1 MVAGKVESP
10 GRAARRKSPYEDETI
25 PMTKNGSRVFVTG
38 AGVISPLGNDLGQF
52 WKNLTAGVSGAA
64 PITRFDATAF
74 DTRFACEVKEFATD
88 GVIDRKDAK
97 RMDRFVQFAVVA
109 CHQAIQ
115 NAGLDLQNGNLNL
128 DRVGVILGSGI
139 GGMETF
145 EAQHRV
151 LIERGPGRVSP
162 FFIPMMISD
171 MAAGQVSIQFGL
183 KGPNFCTVSACA
195 SGAHAI
201 GEALRLL
208 RAGDADVILA
218 GGSESTITPM
228 ALSGF
233 GNARTLYTRNDDP
246 QRASRPFDQDRDG
259 FVIGEGAGV
268 IVLETEDH
276 ARRRGAPLLC
286 ELDGYGASADAFHM
300 TAPSTDGDGA
310 ARAMKRA
317 LDDAGMPAGDVQ
329 YINAHG
335 TSTPTGD
342 PIEVTA
348 VKRVFGEHARKLMMS
363 STKSMTGHL
372 LGAAGGLEAV
382 VTALTLARGVV
393 PPTINLEKTDPQC
406 DLDFVPN
413 QARTQR
419 VKAALSNSFG
429 FGGHN
434 VTLAMTAVS

>member
-1 MVAGKVESP
+1 MPTRE
-10 GRAARRKSPYEDETI
+10 RR
-25 PMTKNGSRVFVTG
+25 VVVTG
-38 AGVISPLGNDLGQF
+38 TGVVSPLGNDTERF
-52 WKNLTAGVSGAA
+52 WSNLVAGVSGAG
-64 PITRFDATAF
+64 PITRFDVSAYE
-74 DTRFACEVKEFATD
+74 TRFGCEVKDFSTE
-88 GVIDRKDAK
+88 GRIDRKDAK

-109 CHQAIQ
+109 SGEAIRS
-115 NAGLDLQNGNLNL
+115 AGLDVERVPPE
-128 DRVGVILGSGI
+128 RVGVILGSGI

-145 EAQHRV
+145 EQQHRILV
-151 LIERGPGRVSP
+151 ERGPGRVSP

-171 MAAGQVSIQFGL
+171 MAAGQVSIQYGL

-201 GEALRLL
+201 GEALRLI
-208 RAGDADVILA
+208 RAGDADVMLA
-218 GGSESTITPM
+218 GGSEATITPM

-233 GNARTLYTRNDDP
+233 GNARTLSTRNDDP

-268 IVLETEDH
+268 IVLESEDH
-276 ARRRGAPLLC
+276 ARGRGATLLC
-286 ELDGYGASADAFHM
+286 ELNGYGASADAYHM

-317 LDDAGMPAGDVQ
+317 LDDGGLAPDDVL

-382 VTALTLARGVV
+382 VLALTLARGIV

-413 QARTQR
+413 QARAQR

-434 VTLAMTAVS
+434 ATLAMTAAT

>member
-1 MVAGKVESP
+1 MSEN
-10 GRAARRKSPYEDETI
+10 GR
-25 PMTKNGSRVFVTG
+25 RVFVTG
-38 AGVISPLGNDLGQF
+38 TGVVSPLGNITEEF
-52 WKNLTAGVSGAA
+52 WKNLIAGKSGAG
-64 PITRFDATAF
+64 PITRFDASSFT
-74 DTRFACEVKEFATD
+74 TRFACEVKDFTTE

-109 CHQAIQ
+109 SREA
-115 NAGLDLQNGNLNL
+115 LQSSGMDVDSE
-128 DRVGVILGSGI
+128 DRDRIGVVLGSGI

-151 LIERGPGRVSP
+151 LSERGPERVSP

-183 KGPNFCTVSACA
+183 RGPNFCTVSACA

-201 GEALRLL
+201 GEALRLI
-208 RAGDADVILA
+208 RSGDADVILA
-218 GGSESTITPM
+218 GGSEATITPM
-228 ALSGF
+228 AVAGF
-233 GNARTLYTRNDDP
+233 SSARTLSTRNDDP
-246 QRASRPFDQDRDG
+246 PRASRPFDQERDG

-268 IVLETEDH
+268 IVLESEEH
-276 ARRRGAPLLC
+276 ARRRKASLLC
-286 ELDGYGASADAFHM
+286 ELCGYGASGDAFHI
-300 TAPSTDGDGA
+300 TAPSADGNGA
-310 ARAMKRA
+310 ARAMQRA
-317 LDDAGMPAGDVQ
+317 LEDAHMPPEAVQ

-348 VKRVFGEHARKLMMS
+348 VKTVLGEHARHVMMS

-382 VTALTLARGVV
+382 VTALTLARGIV
-393 PPTINLEKTDPQC
+393 PPTINLEKPDPQC

-413 QARTQR
+413 QARAFP
-419 VKAALSNSFG
+419 VKGALSNSFG

-434 VTLAMTAVS
+434 VALAMKAAS

>member
-1 MVAGKVESP
+1 MS
-10 GRAARRKSPYEDETI
+10 
-25 PMTKNGSRVFVTG
+25 NGHRVFVT
-38 AGVISPLGNDLGQF
+38 AGGVVSPLGNDTEEF
-52 WKNLTAGVSGAA
+52 WKNLVAGKSGAG
-64 PITRFDATAF
+64 PITRFDASGF
-74 DTRFACEVKEFATD
+74 GTRFACEVRNFTTE

-109 CHQAIQ
+109 SHEALK
-115 NAGLDLQNGNLNL
+115 NSGLDLERTDR
-128 DRVGVILGSGI
+128 DRVGVIIGSGI

-145 EAQHRV
+145 ETQHTI
-151 LIERGPGRVSP
+151 LMQKGHGRVSP

-171 MAAGQVSIQFGL
+171 MAAGLVSIQFGL
-183 KGPNFCTVSACA
+183 RGPNFCTVSACA

-218 GGSESTITPM
+218 GGAEATITPM
-228 ALSGF
+228 ALAGF
-233 GNARTLYTRNDDP
+233 GNMRALSTRNDDP

-259 FVIGEGAGV
+259 FVLGEGAGV
-268 IVLETEDH
+268 VILETEEH

-286 ELDGYGASADAFHM
+286 ELTGYGASGDAYHM
-300 TAPSTDGDGA
+300 TAPCGDGNGA

-317 LDDAGMPAGDVQ
+317 LQDAGMALEDVG
-329 YINAHG
+329 YINSHG
-335 TSTPTGD
+335 TSTPAGD
-342 PIEVTA
+342 PIEVVA
-348 VKRVFGEHARKLMMS
+348 VKSVFGDHARRLMMG

-382 VTALTLARGVV
+382 VTALALKRGVI
-393 PPTINLEKTDPQC
+393 PPTINLDKPDPQC
-406 DLDFVPN
+406 DLDFIPH
-413 QARTQR
+413 QARTLR

-434 VTLAMTAVS
+434 VTLAMAAAAA

>member
-1 MVAGKVESP
+1 MHE
-10 GRAARRKSPYEDETI
+10 
-25 PMTKNGSRVFVTG
+25 NGNRVLVTG
-38 AGVISPLGNDLGQF
+38 SGVVSPLGNDTEEF
-52 WKNLTAGVSGAA
+52 WKNLTAGVSGAG
-64 PITRFDATAF
+64 PITRFDASVLE
-74 DTRFACEVKEFATD
+74 TRFACEVKGFVTE
-88 GVIDRKDAK
+88 GIIDRKDAK
-97 RMDRFVQFAVVA
+97 RMDRFVQYAVVA
-109 CHQAIQ
+109 CHEAIRK
-115 NAGLDLQNGNLNL
+115 AGLDLGRENLE
-128 DRVGVILGSGI
+128 RVGVILGSGI

-145 EAQHRV
+145 ETQHRT

-218 GGSESTITPM
+218 GGTEATITPM

-233 GNARTLYTRNDDP
+233 GNARTLSTRNDDP

-276 ARRRGAPLLC
+276 ARRRGAPPLC

-310 ARAMKRA
+310 ARAMRRA
-317 LDDAGMPAGDVQ
+317 LEDAGLAADDVQ

-342 PIEVTA
+342 PIEVAA
-348 VKRVFGEHARKLMMS
+348 VKRVFGEHARQLMMS

-382 VTALTLARGVV
+382 VTALTLARGIV

-413 QARTQR
+413 KARAQR

-434 VTLAMTAVS
+434 ATLAMTAAT